1 MRVVYK
7 VRPNAK
13 PIKIQYTYT
22 HMHASSTLAKF
33 VVITIFA
40 LSGVRTLKNL
50 KHTLSEVQAFFFQ
63 MFIFKGPCQRIILNY
78 IKFQYSKLSWITH
91 LLLNF
96 HPLSLCICFSAIPF
110 SKEELCAILKFGAE
124 ELFKEKDN
132 EDEEEQQVI

>member
-1 MRVVYK
+1 
-7 VRPNAK
+7 
-13 PIKIQYTYT
+13 
-22 HMHASSTLAKF
+22 
-33 VVITIFA
+33 
-40 LSGVRTLKNL
+40 
-50 KHTLSEVQAFFFQ
+50 

-91 LLLNF
+91 LLLNL